1 MPEGILTISNLRL
14 QVELATERLIV
25 SHESVAYPTRCDVVA
40 PPWDAVVC
48 FLQVLHFCYGLGAFV
63 SPMIAE
69 PFLLNE
75 DCSVF
80 IDNVTMPEG
89 TNILDVLGP
98 DESLDSL
105 PAKTLADAQQMTKV
119 RFAFWI
125 MAVLMVRVGLLLHPA
140 GSIRPARDPWRWCR
154 SFSSRTSV
162 AVTKFNNYYALVA
175 SRQLTI
181 RWPYALFI
189 AYSWRSSTSEVQLC
203 MISRYFGWLDPAH
216 RGIKSCCHPRK
227 LF

>member
-1 MPEGILTISNLRL
+1 
-14 QVELATERLIV
+14 
-25 SHESVAYPTRCDVVA
+25 
-40 PPWDAVVC
+40 
-48 FLQVLHFCYGLGAFV
+48 
-63 SPMIAE
+63 MIAE

-140 GSIRPARDPWRWCR
+140 GSIRPARDP
-154 SFSSRTSV
+154 
-162 AVTKFNNYYALVA
+162 
-175 SRQLTI
+175 
-181 RWPYALFI
+181 
-189 AYSWRSSTSEVQLC
+189 
-203 MISRYFGWLDPAH
+203 
-216 RGIKSCCHPRK
+216 
-227 LF
+227 